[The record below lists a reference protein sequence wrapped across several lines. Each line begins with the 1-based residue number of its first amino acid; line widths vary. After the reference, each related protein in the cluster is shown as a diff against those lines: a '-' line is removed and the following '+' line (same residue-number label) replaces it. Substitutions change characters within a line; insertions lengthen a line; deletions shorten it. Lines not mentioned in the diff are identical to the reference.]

1 MELVLPKPLPSWEDF
16 SSVALRPLRV
26 QMMGSVV
33 VSIHIFR
40 VVQLNEIMVNVVFQL
55 AACVYLMLYRLVNW
69 LLMKDGP
76 STLGEGLV
84 ITLLTLEED
93 WLCTMM
99 CLCVWL

>member
-16 SSVALRPLRV
+16 SFAVLRPLRV

-40 VVQLNEIMVNVVFQL
+40 VVQLNEIKVNLVFQL
-55 AACVYLMLYRLVNW
+55 AVCMYLMPYRLVNW
-69 LLMKDGP
+69 LLIKDGP

-84 ITLLTLEED
+84 ITLLTLVED
-93 WLCTMM
+93 WLCMMM
-99 CLCVWL
+99 CQCVWL

>member
-1 MELVLPKPLPSWEDF
+1 MAKVAELMELVLPKPLPSWEDF
-16 SSVALRPLRV
+16 SSVALHPLRV

-40 VVQLNEIMVNVVFQL
+40 VVQLNEIKVNLVFQL

-76 STLGEGLV
+76 ST
-84 ITLLTLEED
+84 
-93 WLCTMM
+93 
-99 CLCVWL
+99 